1 MQPIGL
7 GIGYSR
13 NLIIRDSLT
22 TEIDKIPI
30 HATVRGK
37 ARKRR
42 NEINQAMLHVD
53 GWRRR

>member
-7 GIGYSR
+7 EIGYSK
-13 NLIIRDSLT
+13 NLIIRDIPT

-30 HATVRGK
+30 HATVRRK

-42 NEINQAMLHVD
+42 DEINQAMPHVD